1 MLLAVNVVLVALLAI
16 THWDRFCQLVRGL
29 YNLGSQWVTTSTVL
43 GFYGLLILYLFIIV
57 HAPSTTKIP
66 HRKRRSKRLAP
77 YYDHTGKLIGW
88 VREEDEEFT
97 TQTPHDDTLVPQLSP
112 GILPTRN
119 LKTSPSTVTPATRI
133 RHAPSTAT
141 GVNRSAM
148 VIITQMKF
156 NPENGEVDWH
166 DPEFKFTCFPC
177 RPRTTAKLLV
187 PKQTVMLP
195 DPRAKDQ
202 WRDDG
207 VLWYPAL
214 FIKRHPYA
222 SNKKREYEFRF
233 YESIDWAME
242 DDEYWPPDRHFHTD
256 LVFCEEVLKIVLRP
270 EQMGMIRAPAE
281 WTDCPSEDHPLVKIF
296 DAAINPL
303 ATVLRTFPDDHPVI
317 LAYTTFFEDEPDEAR
332 ETRLEDWPAL
342 RRLVDPLPELI
353 ALMERPL
360 QRLEDFRVLSVPG
373 QQERHYRVIGV
384 GRAMLQI
391 LALQHE
397 LGEPLDLSGAT
408 FEELVDNAIT
418 AVPVEAIGAL
428 YHMFLAT
435 KPRVLH
441 HKKYWSLDAFK
452 QATTNFATIHSMR
465 DPEYHPQLY
474 RRKPGTPLES
484 RRPRIPVEFPT
495 DDTSEG
501 HPKKMKTEIRRR
513 KTRPRPEED
522 EDDMPAPK
530 RQAKQQRNQGK
541 RPLEQKK
548 APAVA
553 SVGERVARRQ
563 RSDDEEED
571 LPVPKR
577 QTTQQRQLRSREKK
591 PAAGKKAPAAPT
603 GKVVAQGKGW
613 YEVESGSD
621 NEDSE

>member
-1 MLLAVNVVLVALLAI
+1 V
-16 THWDRFCQLVRGL
+16 CQ
-29 YNLGSQWVTTSTVL
+29 
-43 GFYGLLILYLFIIV
+43 
-57 HAPSTTKIP
+57 
-66 HRKRRSKRLAP
+66 
-77 YYDHTGKLIGW
+77 
-88 VREEDEEFT
+88 
-97 TQTPHDDTLVPQLSP
+97 
-112 GILPTRN
+112 
-119 LKTSPSTVTPATRI
+119 
-133 RHAPSTAT
+133 
-141 GVNRSAM
+141 
-148 VIITQMKF
+148 
-156 NPENGEVDWH
+156 PENGEVDWH